1 MARLPRKRDDI
12 PSENSRELQAYP
24 LPGLETNTELVPG
37 SCNGYQMMPDD
48 RCAEVCQK
56 CYRGKTGTCKW
67 WSLLQS
73 RDQIK
78 GGWYAWEVK
87 HPVWISVFVLMSDRK
102 LILEWF
108 GVCTFR
114 YALRLVL
121 AYECFW
127 CEVLNDSYKVNEILF
142 ENSFPG
148 VFIIFCSLVVCIF
161 ILLSDLT

>member
-1 MARLPRKRDDI
+1 
-12 PSENSRELQAYP
+12 
-24 LPGLETNTELVPG
+24 
-37 SCNGYQMMPDD
+37 
-48 RCAEVCQK
+48 
-56 CYRGKTGTCKW
+56 
-67 WSLLQS
+67 
-73 RDQIK
+73 
-78 GGWYAWEVK
+78 
-87 HPVWISVFVLMSDRK
+87 MSDRK

-142 ENSFPG
+142 GNSFPG